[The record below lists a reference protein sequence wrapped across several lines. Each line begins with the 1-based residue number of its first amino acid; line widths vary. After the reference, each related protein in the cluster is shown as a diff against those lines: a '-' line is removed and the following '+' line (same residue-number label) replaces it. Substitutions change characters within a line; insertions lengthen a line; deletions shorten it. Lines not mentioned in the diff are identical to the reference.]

1 MSAPLYKLLIT
12 DMGGE
17 RRFASAVA
25 RKLLSLGALTRGD
38 RRAATVADFSS
49 FNLETHA
56 GSKALKKALANV
68 EEMLPEESEQLLPFV
83 RGVAPIPNV
92 DMADAVAIRNAVYE
106 ALADLGMYE
115 KNTATVRCVLGGIG
129 LTFKMIQLQLASS
142 HSPEPIIHNT
152 HKQPVP
158 EPHPDARSRIAEL
171 DFPPV

>member
-12 DMGGE
+12 DMGGQ

-56 GSKALKKALANV
+56 GSKALKKALAHV
-68 EEMLPEESEQLLPFV
+68 GDMLPEESEHLLPFV

-92 DMADAVAIRNAVYE
+92 DMADAVAVRNAVYE
-106 ALADLGMYE
+106 ALADLGLYE
-115 KNTATVRCVLGGIG
+115 KNMATVRYVLWWGLSDLVYQAATKVCVLTN
-129 LTFKMIQLQLASS
+129 LR
-142 HSPEPIIHNT
+142 SPTHQHIHPT
-152 HKQPVP
+152 QQ
-158 EPHPDARSRIAEL
+158 HPQTAGS
-171 DFPPV
+171 

>member
-56 GSKALKKALANV
+56 GSKALKKALAHV
-68 EEMLPEESEQLLPFV
+68 EEMLPEDSEQLLPFV

-129 LTFKMIQLQLASS
+129 LTF
-142 HSPEPIIHNT
+142 
-152 HKQPVP
+152 
-158 EPHPDARSRIAEL
+158 
-171 DFPPV
+171 

>member
-56 GSKALKKALANV
+56 GSKALKKALAHV

-92 DMADAVAIRNAVYE
+92 DMVDAVAVRNAVYE
-106 ALADLGMYE
+106 ALADVGMYE
-115 KNTATVRCVLGGIG
+115 KTVTVRCVWGGVG
-129 LTFKMIQLQLASS
+129 LLLMIRLQFLRLTRKYTCLAQLTDTPTSTL
-142 HSPEPIIHNT
+142 PT
-152 HKQPVP
+152 
-158 EPHPDARSRIAEL
+158 
-171 DFPPV
+171 